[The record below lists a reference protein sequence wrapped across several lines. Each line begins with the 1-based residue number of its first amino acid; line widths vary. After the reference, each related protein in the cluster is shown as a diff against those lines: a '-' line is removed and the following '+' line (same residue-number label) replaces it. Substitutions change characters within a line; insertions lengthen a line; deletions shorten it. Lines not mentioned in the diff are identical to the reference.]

1 MTDQE
6 TKELFTVRLGENR
19 DLVDAMLADQGLM
32 TAAEET
38 ARLAATAFA
47 GGGKL
52 LIFGNGGS
60 AADSNHIA
68 AEFVGRYLTDRQPLP
83 ALSLA
88 ENQSS
93 ITAIGNDYGFDQ
105 VFARQIEAFGRPGD
119 LAIGLSTSGNS
130 ENVISGLKCAERLGL
145 RTVAMTGAEPG
156 GTGDAAGLVVS
167 IPTSVTPN
175 VQHGHMLIAHIV
187 CEWVERRLLAGGL

>member
-1 MTDQE
+1 MTEEE
-6 TKELFTVRLGENR
+6 TNELFTRRLGENR
-19 DLVDAMLADQGLM
+19 YLIDAMLADPALM
-32 TAAEET
+32 AAADGM
-38 ARLAATAFA
+38 ARLATEAFA
-47 GGGKL
+47 DGGKL

-68 AEFVGRYLTDRQPLP
+68 AEFVGRYLTDRRPLP

-93 ITAIGNDYGFDQ
+93 ITAIGNDHGFDQ
-105 VFARQIEAFGRPGD
+105 VFARQVEAFGRPGD

-130 ENVISGLKCAERLGL
+130 KNVIAGLRRAAELDL
-145 RTVAMTGAEPG
+145 RTVAMTGSAPG
-156 GTGDAAGLVVS
+156 GTGAAAELIVS
-167 IPTSVTPN
+167 IPSPLTPN

-187 CEWVERRLLAGGL
+187 CEWVEQRLLAGDF